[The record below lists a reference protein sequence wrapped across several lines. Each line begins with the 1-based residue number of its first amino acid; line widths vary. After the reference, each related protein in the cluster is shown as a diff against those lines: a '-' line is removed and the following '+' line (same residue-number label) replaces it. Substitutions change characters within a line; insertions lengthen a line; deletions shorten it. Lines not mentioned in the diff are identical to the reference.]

1 MAEPTDFKKLTDPA
15 IPEQDASVALDDL
28 LHTVDVSD
36 TSGGAA
42 GTSKRTT
49 VEKIFDVVE
58 ANLPITESGTWTPIF
73 SDAGAALSNPVLI
86 DAYYSR
92 QGDVVTCT
100 ISGTVDVDFSI
111 GIAGAFETTFP
122 IATTTQNAIGTA
134 TLLNENQNNGV
145 VRNKEIR
152 FTSSD
157 NAFNTSAEFYAVF
170 QYTIN

>member
-1 MAEPTDFKKLTDPA
+1 MAAPETFRKLTDA
-15 IPEQDASVALDDL
+15 EIPSQDASVALDDL

-36 TSGGAA
+36 TTDGAA

-49 VEKIFDVVE
+49 IQKLVDVVE
-58 ANLPITESGTWTPIF
+58 ANLPIPESGTWTPTF
-73 SDAGAALSNPVLI
+73 SSAGAALSNPVLT

-100 ISGTVDVDFSI
+100 IRGIVDVDFSI

-122 IATTTQNAIGTA
+122 IATTIQNAIGTA
-134 TLLNENQNNGV
+134 NFLNERQSNGV
-145 VRNKEIR
+145 VRNKEIK

-157 NAFNTSAEFYAVF
+157 NTFNGNAEFYAVF